1 MGLLDVFKGKKDKGD
16 GIVLEPA
23 PGGYTLVSGTGPS
36 KICQACVF
44 FSLPAPLEDEPE
56 LVKGIIMDLDATIA
70 PATGAVISTA
80 YETLPDVDEFVA
92 TREMPDSLNTFL
104 MSRVM
109 LLGIAR
115 GPAGMAKLA
124 IEPFSYNGIKGVII
138 LKEA

>member
-1 MGLLDVFKGKKDKGD
+1 LFWSRRLADIRSEVVPCRLNMPGLR
-16 GIVLEPA
+16 I
-23 PGGYTLVSGTGPS
+23 
-36 KICQACVF
+36 

-56 LVKGIIMDLDATIA
+56 LVKGIIMELDATMA